1 MLAYKIVKG
10 FMTEADVQSI
20 ALFFYFS
27 LLDDQKAI
35 EASSQALALCRVR
48 IERNPE
54 LKRSVA
60 IVSATKGIW
69 DKYKARVARGR
80 PNTTIESGWLFPD
93 KLDMGPWREFQK
105 SASED
110 ELLTVIWSKILK
122 IDDKDISQGL
132 GITQGTI
139 RYRLGRA
146 LRKLGNMTNT
156 VSKLKH
162 GTPGR

>member
-1 MLAYKIVKG
+1 
-10 FMTEADVQSI
+10 MTEADVQSI

-35 EASSQALALCRVR
+35 EASSQALALCRAR
-48 IERNPE
+48 LKRNPE
-54 LKRSVA
+54 LKSSVA
-60 IVSATKGIW
+60 IVSATKTVW
-69 DKYKARVARGR
+69 DKFKVRVARGR
-80 PNTTIESGWLFPD
+80 PNTTVESGWLIPEHV
-93 KLDMGPWREFQK
+93 DMGPWREFQK

-122 IDDKDISQGL
+122 LDDNDISEGL

-146 LRKLGNMTNT
+146 LRKLGSMTHT
-156 VSKLKH
+156 VKRIDNGSA
-162 GTPGR
+162 GR

>member
-1 MLAYKIVKG
+1 
-10 FMTEADVQSI
+10 MTEADVQSI
-20 ALFFYFS
+20 ALFFYFA

-35 EASSQALALCRVR
+35 EASSQALGLGRARKQ
-48 IERNPE
+48 RNPN
-54 LKRSVA
+54 LKNSVA
-60 IVSATKGIW
+60 VVAATKSVW

-80 PNTTIESGWLFPD
+80 PNTSVESGWLIPEGVD
-93 KLDMGPWREFQK
+93 LGPWREFQK

-122 IDDKDISQGL
+122 IEDDDISEGL

-146 LRKLGNMTNT
+146 LRKLGSMTQGA
-156 VSKLKH
+156 SKLKH
-162 GTPGR
+162 GSTGK

>member
-1 MLAYKIVKG
+1 
-10 FMTEADVQSI
+10 MTEADVQSI
-20 ALFFYFS
+20 ALFFYFA

-35 EASSQALALCRVR
+35 EASSQALALGRAR
-48 IERNPE
+48 KQKNPH
-54 LKRSVA
+54 LKNTVA
-60 IVSATKGIW
+60 LVASTKVVW

-80 PNTTIESGWLFPD
+80 PNTSVESGWLIPEG
-93 KLDMGPWREFQK
+93 LDLGPWREFQK

-122 IDDKDISQGL
+122 IEDDDISEGL

-146 LRKLGNMTNT
+146 LRKLGSMTQ
-156 VSKLKH
+156 SMGKLKH
-162 GTPGR
+162 VSAGK

>member
-1 MLAYKIVKG
+1 
-10 FMTEADVQSI
+10 MTEHDIQSI
-20 ALFFYFS
+20 ALFFYFA

-35 EASSQALALCRVR
+35 EAASQALALGRVR
-48 IERNPE
+48 KQRNPQI
-54 LKRSVA
+54 KNTVA
-60 IVSATKGIW
+60 LVSATKSVW

-80 PNTTIESGWLFPD
+80 PNTSVESGWLLPEGVD
-93 KLDMGPWREFQK
+93 LGPWREFQK

-122 IDDKDISQGL
+122 IEDDDISEGL

-146 LRKLGNMTNT
+146 LRKLGTMTQ
-156 VSKLKH
+156 VSKYKY
-162 GTPGR
+162 GSAGR

>member
-1 MLAYKIVKG
+1 
-10 FMTEADVQSI
+10 MTEADVQSI

-35 EASSQALALCRVR
+35 EASSQALAIGRAR
-48 IERNPE
+48 QQRNPD
-54 LKRSVA
+54 LKSSVA
-60 IVSATKGIW
+60 VVAATKTVW
-69 DKYKARVARGR
+69 DKYKSRVSRGR
-80 PNTTIESGWLFPD
+80 PNTTVESGWLIPEGTD
-93 KLDMGPWREFQK
+93 LGPWREFQK

-122 IDDKDISQGL
+122 IADDDISEGL

-146 LRKLGNMTNT
+146 LRKLGSMTQS
-156 VSKLKH
+156 VSKFKH
-162 GTPGR
+162 GTGKQ